1 MNFLPSSEASL
12 KWEPDDIAVQRRISL
27 ASHHQLAGTG
37 RAQHDPEKVT
47 TTARVRACVQWVGG
61 SGAVGKPGTSIPQE
75 RSAGRCLCTPVCVCV
90 WLICFAHCIGNPLAP
105 AVLLSV
111 AFSMVCFC
119 IAFVCVCVLVWQ
131 LEFHSAGLSLC
142 SPASNNE
149 LCLCTVGAIFT
160 QEHTTHRS

>member
-90 WLICFAHCIGNPLAP
+90 CVVDLLCTLHREPLGPSSLAFRCIFHGVFLHCICVRVCISLAAGVPLSWP
-105 AVLLSV
+105 LFMQS
-111 AFSMVCFC
+111 CFK
-119 IAFVCVCVLVWQ
+119 
-131 LEFHSAGLSLC
+131 
-142 SPASNNE
+142 
-149 LCLCTVGAIFT
+149 
-160 QEHTTHRS
+160 